1 MTGSS
6 ADHIASSLP
15 SVPLVILMYD
25 SAMAPIVA
33 RVPHVYK
40 HWEYHALE
48 YLQVPDAQ
56 H

>member
-1 MTGSS
+1 MTGLS
-6 ADHIASSLP
+6 ANHVASSLR
-15 SVPLVILMYD
+15 SVTLVILMYL
-25 SAMAPIVA
+25 SAIAPIVV
-33 RVPHVYK
+33 RVPNVYK